1 MTYLAAGL
9 IVLLVAVAAGVA
21 SFVAGRL
28 LGAEHLRRHH
38 DFGRRVFQQVGILFS
53 VLLSFVFSEVWTE
66 YNTAAQAVSREC
78 GSLHGAAML
87 AGTLHNGV
95 GRPVNSAILDYGR
108 IVAQVEWPLMRQG
121 QRSPQAAEAFRTA
134 LDRAVSLRAEQP
146 AELATRSQIV
156 SLLVEAH
163 AARETR
169 TFQMTLGVPV
179 IVWTV
184 LIAMTLI
191 LDGCLLFAGSEV
203 RSHVVLAAAAS
214 ASTAAALVMVK
225 MLDLPF
231 EGGLALSSSDFIK
244 MTREV
249 ASLLAIT

>member
-9 IVLLVAVAAGVA
+9 VVLLAAAAAGAA
-21 SFVAGRL
+21 SFLAGRL
-28 LGAEHLRRHH
+28 LGAEHLHRHH
-38 DFGRRVFQQVGILFS
+38 DFGGRVFQQVGILFS

-66 YNTAAQAVSREC
+66 YNTAAQAISREC
-78 GSLHGAAML
+78 SSLHGAAML
-87 AGTLHNGV
+87 AAALPNGI
-95 GRPVNSAILDYGR
+95 GRPVSSAILDYGR
-108 IVAQVEWPLMRQG
+108 IVAQVEWPLMQQG
-121 QRSPQAAEAFRTA
+121 QPSRQAAEAFRTA
-134 LDRAVSLRAEQP
+134 LDRAAFLKAGQP
-146 AELATRSQIV
+146 TELATRSQIV

-169 TFQMTLGVPV
+169 TFQMTLGVPA
-179 IVWTV
+179 IVWVV

-249 ASLLAIT
+249 ASLLATA